1 MPDRIERE
9 IEEILS
15 RLDDL
20 PQDAPK
26 GERKPVSILD
36 QRDKRRAN
44 QAPPPARNR
53 PSLVSRLNPSTFLIA
68 GAGAVIG
75 GLLLSNVWSPLIWVS
90 FGGVIVF
97 LVAFV
102 AAFVR
107 SPRSRQAPEEG
118 GHYWRDRYIEYTPR
132 DASTW
137 SRIKGRFRR

>member
-36 QRDKRRAN
+36 QRDRRRAN
-44 QAPPPARNR
+44 QAPPPARTR
-53 PSLVSRLNPSTFLIA
+53 PSLVSRLNPSTFLVA

-90 FGGVIVF
+90 FGGVVVF
-97 LVAFV
+97 L
-102 AAFVR
+102 AAFVGAFFR
-107 SPRSRQAPEEG
+107 SPRARQAPQEP
-118 GHYWRDRYIEYTPR
+118 GHYWRDRYIEYTPSE
-132 DASTW
+132 ASTW
-137 SRIKGRFRR
+137 SRIKGRFRK